1 MKTLSESSP
10 SLSSDSPQ
18 VKCIACG
25 HGNGA
30 GELSCQACGSSLDL
44 KLCASC
50 EAINAMKAERCH
62 ACGAQF
68 MAPINGRMVPVA
80 MTYTIDAPRRRG
92 RRALALFGTL
102 VIAGALVLAYRY
114 YGEALGRALQ
124 AMQTPPSSPAP
135 QPAAQLAAHTP
146 PAPVQAAVSE
156 APKEAPKAAP
166 VKEAPKAAP
175 AKEAPKVAAVAV
187 RPAEARPAPR
197 ANRAVVS
204 THAPATG
211 STAAV
216 LEEVD
221 SPVKQD
227 SPVVGVSVSLPQL
240 PTSHIRVT
248 HTKAMPND
256 VALPVASVVARPRTG
271 SSGCSEPAVAFGLCG
286 SNEKREG
293 K

>member
-10 SLSSDSPQ
+10 FLSSDSPQ

-68 MAPINGRMVPVA
+68 MAPVNGRMVPVA

-92 RRALALFGTL
+92 RRARVLFGVL

-114 YGEALGRALQ
+114 YGGSLSPALQ
-124 AMQTPPSSPAP
+124 AMQTKPSLPTP
-135 QPAAQLAAHTP
+135 QPAP
-146 PAPVQAAVSE
+146 MQAAVME
-156 APKEAPKAAP
+156 APKAMPAKEAPKAAP
-166 VKEAPKAAP
+166 VKEAPK
-175 AKEAPKVAAVAV
+175 VTAVAV
-187 RPAEARPAPR
+187 RPETRPAPR
-197 ANRAVVS
+197 ANRAAVS
-204 THAPATG
+204 AHAPASG

-216 LEEVD
+216 LQEAD

-271 SSGCSEPAVAFGLCG
+271 SNRSNGCSEPAAALGLCG
-286 SNEKREG
+286 SNEKGEG

>member
-10 SLSSDSPQ
+10 SLSFDSPQ

-80 MTYTIDAPRRRG
+80 MTYTIDAPRRRD
-92 RRALALFGTL
+92 RRARVFFGGL

-114 YGEALGRALQ
+114 YGEALAPALQ
-124 AMQTPPSSPAP
+124 AMQTKPSVPAP
-135 QPAAQLAAHTP
+135 Q
-146 PAPVQAAVSE
+146 PAPVQAAVME
-156 APKEAPKAAP
+156 APKAMPAKEAPKAAP
-166 VKEAPKAAP
+166 VKEAPK
-175 AKEAPKVAAVAV
+175 VTAVAV
-187 RPAEARPAPR
+187 RPETRPAPR

-204 THAPATG
+204 AHAPASG

-216 LEEVD
+216 LEEAD
-221 SPVKQD
+221 SAVKQD
-227 SPVVGVSVSLPQL
+227 SPVVGVSVSLPQV
-240 PTSHIRVT
+240 PITHIRVT
-248 HTKAMPND
+248 HTKAMAND
-256 VALPVASVVARPRTG
+256 VTLPVASVVARPRTV
-271 SSGCSEPAVAFGLCG
+271 SSGCSEPAAALGLCG
-286 SNEKREG
+286 SNEKGEG